1 MENLDQ
7 EFNLSQSI
15 SSIAAQREKF
25 NTNNVQSSLNEIM
38 DATVGIEQENEK
50 YLKEEEETLF
60 KLQKKVKEQQETVE
74 SLNRELLKLKED
86 TDSILQQD
94 KLMDLVAELDF
105 IEKKNLQVKNSN
117 DKRINELADQY
128 NKDGENSQ
136 TPIDTINLIDRDEN
150 EAAQKILEDPVSRA
164 NILKLKLFRS
174 LGVVIDVKAEQV
186 FIEESD
192 KLDVLMLNEG
202 YSNYFKTKYIWERI
216 KTNKD
221 KLDVV

>member
-128 NKDGENSQ
+128 NKDGEHSQ

>member
-25 NTNNVQSSLNEIM
+25 NTNNVQSSLNVIM
-38 DATVGIEQENEK
+38 VATVGIEQENEK